1 MKKYIYIAVL
11 FLSTLTSC
19 ESDSD
24 FLEKEPPNIFTNEQL
39 WKNKELIYQAVAD
52 LYSRYSDYQHL
63 GAWYDYGR
71 FSEAFSA
78 RATEWWRHKNT
89 DWGYDEWRSW
99 DYGYIRHLNLFIQQ
113 CENVTVLD
121 TPTKNRYLGEA
132 RLLRACYYFEL
143 TKRMGGVPLILE
155 PLEYDFNGDPTYL
168 RHARAKESE
177 MYDFVISECDDIID
191 NKLLPNNGDIKS
203 RATQGL
209 ALAVKSRAAL
219 YAGSIA
225 RYGSAKTP
233 TVKLDQGEV
242 GIDASMAEGY
252 YKKALDA
259 AQKLIE
265 SKKYDL
271 YKKYPNNLEENFAQL
286 FLDKNNNPEV
296 IFIRDYLAP
305 KVTHQFTVF
314 AMPRSM
320 QEDSQFSGGLN
331 PSLNLV
337 QSFEMLDNTFSPIA
351 HDTNGDPI
359 IYKNQ
364 EDAFAGRDARLKG
377 SIIVP
382 GSEFRGKKVDIQAG
396 YLNIS
401 DQSIISGGGLNAEG
415 KLPDGTTVKL
425 VGADGPFN
433 AEFCTNTGFYI
444 RKYNDTKPGT
454 SSTVMG
460 SDVAWIRYRYAE
472 VLLNAAEASFEL
484 NNGLAAGY
492 LNEVRRRAGFQTDLK
507 EDEIT
512 FDRIVHER
520 RVELAFEGHE
530 LWDMKRWRLAHEAWN
545 GTRMSE
551 ADFTTKELGKADE
564 CNTEVW
570 GLWPYK
576 VYAKTGDA
584 QYDQFDDQWIF
595 LPKRPSNV
603 TTGHRFRIGN
613 YYSRI
618 NDGDISRNP
627 KLIQNPNQ

>member
-11 FLSTLTSC
+11 LLSTLTSC
-19 ESDSD
+19 ENDSD

-39 WKNKELIYQAVAD
+39 WKSKELIYQAVAD
-52 LYSRYSDYQHL
+52 LYSRYVDYQHL
-63 GAWYDYGR
+63 GAWYDYAK
-71 FSEAFSA
+71 FSEAFAA
-78 RATEWWRHKNT
+78 RSTEWGRHKNT
-89 DWGYDEWRSW
+89 DWGYDEWRAW

-113 CENVTVLD
+113 CENATVLD
-121 TPTKNRYLGEA
+121 SQTQNRYLGEI

-155 PLEYDFNGDPTYL
+155 PLVYDFSGDPTYL

-177 MYDFVISECDDIID
+177 MYDFIIDECDDII
-191 NKLLPNNGDIKS
+191 NNNLLPDDSNIKS
-203 RATQGL
+203 RATKGL

-225 RYGSAKTP
+225 KYGAKTP

-242 GIDASMAEGY
+242 GIDASKANEY
-252 YKKALDA
+252 YEKALNA
-259 AQKLIE
+259 AQELIKT
-265 SKKYDL
+265 KKYSL
-271 YKKYPNNLEENFAQL
+271 YKKYENNLEENFAQL

-314 AMPRSM
+314 AIPRSM
-320 QEDSQFSGGLN
+320 QEDTQFSGGLN

-337 QSFEMLDNTFSPIA
+337 QSFEMLDNTFKPLA
-351 HDTNGDPI
+351 LYENGIPVA
-359 IYKNQ
+359 YQNP

-396 YLNIS
+396 YFNIAN
-401 DQSIISGGGLNAEG
+401 QQIISGSSVGAEG
-415 KLPDGTTVKL
+415 KLPDGATAKL
-425 VGADGPFN
+425 IGADGPCN

-454 SSTVMG
+454 GSSTMG
-460 SDVAWIRYRYAE
+460 SEVPWIRYRYAE
-472 VLLNAAEASFEL
+472 ILLNAAEASFEL
-484 NNGLAAGY
+484 NNGLAASY
-492 LNEVRRRAGFQTDLK
+492 LNEVRRRAGFQTDLT
-507 EDEIT
+507 ENEIT

-520 RVELAFEGHE
+520 KVELAFEGHD
-530 LWDMKRWRLAHEAWN
+530 LWDMKRWRLAHEVWN

-551 ADFTTKELGKADE
+551 ADFTTKELGKANE

-576 VYAKTGDA
+576 VYAKTGNP
-584 QYDQFDDQWIF
+584 QYDKFNDQWIY

-603 TTGHRFRIGN
+603 TTGHRFRMGN

-618 NDGDISRNP
+618 NEGDISKNP
-627 KLIQNPNQ
+627 KLTQNPNQ